1 MWQIYKS
8 QEVETW
14 EGMRTGVQTPALH
27 RFQSSAVHFLG
38 HACVSG
44 NNSTSPQFGLSSC
57 CHLVAVCVR
66 DPGKAEPLLPIPTHT
81 FICRDLGA
89 FSSFSFITQLP
100 FVRVSLALPWDS

>member
-27 RFQSSAVHFLG
+27 RFRSSAVHFLG

-66 DPGKAEPLLPIPTHT
+66 DPGKAEPLLPIPTLS
-81 FICRDLGA
+81 FAEIWALSRA
-89 FSSFSFITQLP
+89 FPSSHNCHL
-100 FVRVSLALPWDS
+100 